1 MQSRSAKRVAAGLF
15 SRERECPSMDHDVSG
30 MVIEEQAFL
39 YQSITI
45 HGRHDFT

>member
-15 SRERECPSMDHDVSG
+15 SSERECPSMDHDFSG

-45 HGRHDFT
+45 HERHDFT